1 MFSQAS
7 VCPRGRVCAM
17 GFGVGMCM
25 EVGTHPPPEIGSG
38 GGGYSPPI
46 LTSSGGH
53 RSGRYA
59 SYRNAFL
66 NFPIIRTMRCNFE
79 QKQTN

>member
-25 EVGTHPPPEIGSG
+25 EVGTHPPP
-38 GGGYSPPI
+38 
-46 LTSSGGH
+46 
-53 RSGRYA
+53 
-59 SYRNAFL
+59 RNRVWWGVGTR
-66 NFPIIRTMRCNFE
+66 P
-79 QKQTN
+79 QY